1 MSITST
7 GFLTGP
13 TSLPQSLPKTITEI
27 YIELFGKDPDI
38 KRQIELTKR
47 LYSRET
53 GLSEHGLSRAI
64 EQAYNRA
71 DTPRT
76 NFLETLHRRVF
87 GSLEWFGDIHPT
99 EMAYFFYME
108 MRDNDL
114 TPPAASTAKK
124 TLSFGNLDITRM
136 IGTIGLKDTVKY
148 LFAIFGDMSR
158 LDVDLQELSGEPI
171 KVNIRSY

>member
-1 MSITST
+1 MRITST
-7 GFLTGP
+7 GFLIGP
-13 TSLPQSLPKTITEI
+13 NNLPDSLPKTITET

-47 LYSRET
+47 LYSGET
-53 GLSEHGLSRAI
+53 GLGGSSLSTAMQRAYI
-64 EQAYNRA
+64 NA

-87 GSLEWFGDIHPT
+87 GSMVGFGDIHPT

-108 MRDNDL
+108 MRDNDF
-114 TPPAASTAKK
+114 TPPAASATKK
-124 TLSFGNLDITRM
+124 TLSFGNLDMTRM
-136 IGTIGLKDTVKY
+136 IGAIGLKDTVKY